1 MLPTVVGPRP
11 RPNFPEAVIITVMVL
26 LVTLLVIMGMEPVKA
41 VLVVGCAGL
50 FGAAVVQACT
60 TSKLPA
66 LLRPTWAELQA
77 TTA

>member
-11 RPNFPEAVIITVMVL
+11 RPNFPEAVIITVVVL
-26 LVTLLVIMGMEPVKA
+26 FVTILVIKGMEPVKA

-50 FGAAVVQACT
+50 FGAAVVHACT

-66 LLRPTWAELQA
+66 LPRPTWAELQA
-77 TTA
+77 NAA